1 MTSNAEGRHDRAHD
15 VYSVASQWVVERRL
29 SASWSQED
37 QTRLDKWLG
46 QSTSHLVAYWRAS
59 HVWQRADRLAALKA
73 PAANTAKQTQ
83 PSRGFK
89 YFPIAAAIG
98 IVAVVGFAFAHDFF
112 QARYTTFVTA
122 VGERKILKLSD
133 GSLIELNTGSVLRLA
148 DDRQRGEAILDKG
161 EAYFDIKHNSAQ
173 PFVVIAHGRRLVD
186 IGTKFLVRDEASSL
200 RVSMIE
206 GRAALSASE
215 SGTGASTELE
225 AGDVAIATRATT
237 KIVRTSR
244 QTIAD
249 MAGWR
254 RGQLVFRHV
263 TLAAA
268 VAEFN
273 RYNDTKLSVEDANAG
288 SKKIYGT
295 FRTTDVKLFA
305 TVAQDVLHL
314 KINRKGGKIAL
325 SN

>member
-1 MTSNAEGRHDRAHD
+1 MGNAETRRERAHD
-15 VYSVASQWVVERRL
+15 IHAVASQWVVERRL
-29 SASWSQED
+29 SADWSEED
-37 QTRLDKWLG
+37 QTRLDEWLG
-46 QSTSHLVAYWRAS
+46 QSTSHSVAYWRAS
-59 HVWQRADRLAALKA
+59 HVWQRTDRLAALKA
-73 PAANTAKQTQ
+73 PAANTAQKAQR
-83 PSRGFK
+83 SRSFR
-89 YFPIAAAIG
+89 YLPIAAAIG
-98 IVAVVGFAFAHDFF
+98 IVAVVGLAFAHNFF
-112 QARYTTFVTA
+112 QSRYTTYATA
-122 VGERKILKLSD
+122 VGERKILRLTD

-148 DDRQRGEAILDKG
+148 DNQQRGEAILDKG
-161 EAYFDIKHNSAQ
+161 EAYFDIKHNPVQ
-173 PFVVIAHGRRLVD
+173 PFLVIAHGRRLVD
-186 IGTKFLVRDEASSL
+186 IGTKFLVRDDGNAL
-200 RVSMIE
+200 RVSMLE

-215 SGTGASTELE
+215 TGTGASTELE
-225 AGDVAIATRATT
+225 AGDIAIATLATT

-273 RYNDTKLSVEDANAG
+273 RYNGTKLSVEDSNVGA
-288 SKKIYGT
+288 KKIYGT
-295 FRTTDVKLFA
+295 FRTTDVSLFA

-314 KINRKGGKIAL
+314 KVKHKDDKIVL